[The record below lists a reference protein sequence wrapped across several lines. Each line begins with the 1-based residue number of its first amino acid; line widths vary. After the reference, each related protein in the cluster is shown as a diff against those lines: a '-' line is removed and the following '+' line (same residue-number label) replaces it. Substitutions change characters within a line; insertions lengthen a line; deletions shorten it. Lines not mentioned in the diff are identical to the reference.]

1 MSSLLVNLT
10 SVLPHS
16 AALQE
21 PVQDTQSITQ
31 CRKDTIAFLSMI
43 AEVQDENS
51 KAKDNVLDEFKAE
64 IGVERF
70 LDIAPALSRMNIIDP
85 IRVSES
91 DYILRR
97 RERLYSV
104 HGAEIKAI
112 IKRIRK
118 GFYDPSFGA

>member
-16 AALQE
+16 AAPQE

-51 KAKDNVLDEFKAE
+51 KAKDKVLDEFKAE
-64 IGVERF
+64 IGAERF

-91 DYILRR
+91 EYILRR
-97 RERLYSV
+97 RERLYSLR
-104 HGAEIKAI
+104 GAEVKAI

>member
-16 AALQE
+16 TAAIE
-21 PVQDTQSITQ
+21 PVQDKQSLNR
-31 CRKDTIAFLSMI
+31 CRKDSIAFLSKL
-43 AEVQDENS
+43 EELQKENS
-51 KAKDNVLDEFKAE
+51 KVKDRALDEFKAE
-64 IGVERF
+64 IGAERF
-70 LDIAPALSRMNIIDP
+70 LDIAPALSRMDIIDP

-91 DYILRR
+91 EYILRR
-97 RERLYSV
+97 REKLYSL

>member
-16 AALQE
+16 TAAIE
-21 PVQDTQSITQ
+21 PVQDKKAITR
-31 CRKDTIAFLSMI
+31 CRKDAIAFLS
-43 AEVQDENS
+43 QLDEPQNES
-51 KAKDNVLDEFKAE
+51 KRNKDKVLDKFKAE
-64 IGVERF
+64 IGAERF
-70 LDIAPALSRMNIIDP
+70 LDIAPALSRMNIVDP

-91 DYILRR
+91 EYILRR
-97 RERLYSV
+97 REKLYSLQ
-104 HGAEIKAI
+104 GAEIKGI